1 LFDAAAAPVLQLAA
15 ELKGKAGDIDI
26 MPTDMSDSAA
36 IDALA
41 KTVLEKY
48 GGIDILVNN
57 AVRTPASS
65 CTAAQAGCGLDRS
78 NVRQGCPHSQLRP
91 QLVLLG
97 IAGHPGSQWRQPAG
111 GRPR

>member
-1 LFDAAAAPVLQLAA
+1 VLQLAA

-26 MPTDMSDSAA
+26 MPTDMSDSSA

-57 AVRTPASS
+57 AVSAHFGSRTALQPEGRKG
-65 CTAAQAGCGLDRS
+65 CECLWVNVHAGAVMCCC
-78 NVRQGCPHSQLRP
+78 VA
-91 QLVLLG
+91 
-97 IAGHPGSQWRQPAG
+97 AGHPGSQWRQPAG